1 MIQKSSCSVSTKV
14 NKYFYGMVKIH
25 VIIIQNVNIFTIYE
39 TQFQSVINISLMIY
53 QNKIKMPGKNRK

>member
-1 MIQKSSCSVSTKV
+1 
-14 NKYFYGMVKIH
+14 MVKIH